1 MRVEQTLQ
9 NSKKKQNKKI
19 KKQNEQYTMPKNKD
33 LDVKILAMIKEGVP
47 YREIMKKH
55 GLHSISKIARIKE
68 EHLGKT
74 AKKPKKKRKPITFN
88 HRKKISITANAIA
101 ITNKSEIIVKN
112 VIDILAGM
120 RYSIVNLEGIQGEQK
135 EKSENV
141 VSELQELNKKVDQ
154 FLDASTE
161 VSTEAGMIELQKK
174 KDALSK
180 RINLAI
186 DEAGNFYARDT
197 LRIKAIAELRNQFKA
212 FVDLEIVAKGLTQVK
227 EVLDTLFIAM
237 QVLSDDTY
245 VRFRNRAIE
254 INPVVRGLF
263 AKNEAT
269 VDEPDKPGETLDSD
283 TNK

>member
-1 MRVEQTLQ
+1 MRTKEFDQEIVEL
-9 NSKKKQNKKI
+9 I
-19 KKQNEQYTMPKNKD
+19 KKHTPF
-33 LDVKILAMIKEGVP
+33 
-47 YREIMKKH
+47 REIMEKY
-55 GLHSISKIARIKE
+55 GFHSTSKIARIKAE
-68 EHLGKT
+68 YIDEPKGKKT
-74 AKKPKKKRKPITFN
+74 RRSRPMKQAHKNKL
-88 HRKKISITANAIA
+88 SITANAIA
-101 ITNKSEIIVKN
+101 ITAKSEIIVNN

-120 RYSIVNLEGIQGEQK
+120 RYSIFNLESIQSEQK

-141 VSELQELNKKVDQ
+141 VGELQELNKKVDT
-154 FLDASTE
+154 FLDCATE
-161 VSTEAGMIELQKK
+161 VSTEAGMIELQKE
-174 KDALSK
+174 KDALNK
-180 RINLAI
+180 RIGQAI
-186 DEAGNFYARDT
+186 AEAGNFYARDT